1 MPILTTKTSSSN
13 LRALQTPVAHLHDR
27 SLFRFSPFPSDD
39 SSEKGFSLIEILV
52 ALVLAA
58 LIFLAVPSSDT
69 VQKHRDLKT
78 AVDDLD
84 RSVRFA
90 GNEAVLRNTVV
101 RLRISLDKNPVEYTV
116 EYGPAGNL
124 PLPDMPV
131 KASKSLQDEKAEAD
145 KRAAL
150 DRQFTKVEEFEEI
163 KHEIS
168 PDVTI
173 LGMASTSQKELVKEG
188 EATLYF
194 YPTGEKDGGII
205 IFSTVEEIAYL
216 EIAPFLSETTNVFE
230 PLKTSGVAKLEDI
243 LQTKMEEVYKEWLA
257 R

>member
-1 MPILTTKTSSSN
+1 MPTSTTKTSRQNQS
-13 LRALQTPVAHLHDR
+13 LLQTPVAQPHDR
-27 SLFRFSPFPSDD
+27 SLFRFSSLPSIE

-58 LIFLAVPSSDT
+58 LIFLAVPTSDT

-131 KASKSLQDEKAEAD
+131 KSNKSLQDEKAEAE
-145 KRAAL
+145 KRASL
-150 DRQFTKVEEFEEI
+150 DRQFTKVEEFEDI

-168 PDVTI
+168 EDVTI

-216 EIAPFLSETTNVFE
+216 EVAPFLSETNSVFQ

>member
-1 MPILTTKTSSSN
+1 MPTSAQKTSKLILSSN
-13 LRALQTPVAHLHDR
+13 R
-27 SLFRFSPFPSDD
+27 
-39 SSEKGFSLIEILV
+39 GFSLIEILV

-58 LIFLAVPSSDT
+58 LIFLAFPDSDH

-101 RLRISLDKNPVEYTV
+101 RLRISLEKSPQEYTV

-124 PLPDMPV
+124 PLPDMP
-131 KASKSLQDEKAEAD
+131 EKTTKTLEEE
-145 KRAAL
+145 KLESERRAAL
-150 DRQFTKVEEFEEI
+150 DRQFTKVAEFEDI

-173 LGMASTSQKELVKEG
+173 AGMASTSQKKLLKDG

-205 IFSTVEEIAYL
+205 LFHTTEEIAYL
-216 EIAPFLSETTNVFE
+216 EVAPFLSETRSVFE
-230 PLKTSGVAKLEDI
+230 PLKSSKVAKLEDI
-243 LQTKMEEVYKEWLA
+243 IQTRMDEVYKEWLG

>member
-1 MPILTTKTSSSN
+1 MPTSVQKTFKLTQN
-13 LRALQTPVAHLHDR
+13 ER
-27 SLFRFSPFPSDD
+27 
-39 SSEKGFSLIEILV
+39 GFSLIEILV

-58 LIFLAVPSSDT
+58 MIFLAIPSSDN
-69 VQKHRDLKT
+69 VQKHRDLKS

-90 GNEAVLRNTVV
+90 SNEAVLRNSVIRI
-101 RLRISLDKNPVEYTV
+101 RLSLDKTPIEYTV

-124 PLPDMPV
+124 PLPDMPE
-131 KASKSLQDEKAEAD
+131 KASKSLEEEKVEKE

-150 DRQFTKVEEFEEI
+150 DRQFTKVEEFEDI

-168 PDVTI
+168 ENVTI
-173 LGMASTSQKELVKEG
+173 LGMASTSQKKLMKDG

-194 YPTGEKDGGII
+194 YPTGEKDGGLIL
-205 IFSTVEEIAYL
+205 FGTTDEIAYL
-216 EIAPFLSETTNVFE
+216 EIAPFLSETNSVFE
-230 PLKTSGVAKLEDI
+230 PLNTSGVAKLEDI
-243 LQTKMEEVYKEWLA
+243 LQTKMDEVYKAWLA

>member
-1 MPILTTKTSSSN
+1 MPTSAQKTSKLIKN
-13 LRALQTPVAHLHDR
+13 DQ
-27 SLFRFSPFPSDD
+27 
-39 SSEKGFSLIEILV
+39 GFSLIEILV
-52 ALVLAA
+52 SLVLVAM
-58 LIFLAVPSSDT
+58 IFLAIPSSDN
-69 VQKHRDLKT
+69 VQKHRDLKS

-90 GNEAVLRNTVV
+90 GNEAVLRNSVV
-101 RLRISLDKNPVEYTV
+101 RLRLSLDKTPIEYTV

-124 PLPDMPV
+124 PLPDMPE
-131 KASKSLQDEKAEAD
+131 KASKSLEEEKVEKD

-150 DRQFTKVEEFEEI
+150 DRQFTKVAEFEDI

-168 PDVTI
+168 EDVTI
-173 LGMASTSQKELVKEG
+173 LGMASTSQKKLMKDG

-194 YPTGEKDGGII
+194 YPTGEKDGGLI
-205 IFSTVEEIAYL
+205 IFSTTDEIAYL
-216 EIAPFLSETTNVFE
+216 EVAPFLSETNSVFE

-243 LQTKMEEVYKEWLA
+243 LQTKMDEVYKEWLA

>member
-1 MPILTTKTSSSN
+1 MPILAPKISK
-13 LRALQTPVAHLHDR
+13 
-27 SLFRFSPFPSDD
+27 FIKDD
-39 SSEKGFSLIEILV
+39 QGFSLIEILV

-58 LIFLAVPSSDT
+58 MIFLAVPSSDN
-69 VQKHRDLKT
+69 VQKHRDLQT

-101 RLRISLDKNPVEYTV
+101 RLKISLDKTPVEYTV

-124 PLPDMPV
+124 PLPDMPE
-131 KASKSLQDEKAEAD
+131 KSSKSLEEEKSERD
-145 KRAAL
+145 KLVAL
-150 DRQFTKVEEFEEI
+150 DRQFNKVEEFEDI
-163 KHEIS
+163 KHELS
-168 PDVTI
+168 NDVTI
-173 LGMASTSQKELVKEG
+173 LGMASTSAKKLVREG

-194 YPTGEKDGGII
+194 YPTGEKDGGLI
-205 IFSTVEEIAYL
+205 IFSTIEEIAYL
-216 EIAPFLSETTNVFE
+216 EIAPFLSETRSVFE

-243 LQTKMEEVYKEWLA
+243 LQTRMGEVYKEWLG

>member
-1 MPILTTKTSSSN
+1 M
-13 LRALQTPVAHLHDR
+13 
-27 SLFRFSPFPSDD
+27 
-39 SSEKGFSLIEILV
+39 
-52 ALVLAA
+52 
-58 LIFLAVPSSDT
+58 IFLAVPSNDG

-90 GNEAVLRNTVV
+90 SNEAVLRNTVV
-101 RLRISLDKNPVEYTV
+101 RLRLSLEKTPVEYTV
-116 EYGPAGNL
+116 EYGPQGNL

-131 KASKSLQDEKAEAD
+131 KTSMSLEDEKIETE

-150 DRQFTKVEEFEEI
+150 DKQFTKVEEFEEI

-168 PDVTI
+168 HDVTI
-173 LGMASTSQKELVKEG
+173 LGLASTSQKKLMKEG

-194 YPTGEKDGGII
+194 YPTGEKDGGLI

-216 EIAPFLSETTNVFE
+216 EIAPFLSETNAVFE

-243 LQTKMEEVYKEWLA
+243 LQTRMDEVYKEWMQK
-257 R
+257 